1 MPVIP
6 LSVPTL
12 GGREWEYI
20 KECLDTNWVS
30 SVGPFVDRFE
40 QDVAARVDAGFAVA
54 AVSGTAALHIALLV
68 AGVREEDEV
77 VIPNLTF
84 VATANAVRYCGAHP
98 VLVDV
103 ESDHWQIDPSLVRQF
118 FESDCESV
126 DGELRNRRTG
136 RRVGSLMP
144 VHLLGHPCDMSA
156 LYALAQEHRLPLI
169 EDASESLG
177 ATFNGRPTGTIGD
190 IGCFSFNGNKVITA
204 GGGGMIVTD
213 NESWAKRA
221 KHLTTQAKC
230 DPIEYDH
237 DEVGYNYRMVNVLAA
252 LGCAQLEQLDR
263 FLEAKRSIAARYD
276 QAFSSVKGITSQK
289 EAAWASSISWLYT
302 VRIDAELRDRQHV
315 ITELAERGIQARP
328 LWKPMHDL
336 PMFRNAVRVGTGVSE
351 DLYAH
356 CVSLPCS
363 TTLTPADQDR
373 VIDAVLDILAKDRH
387 TQS

>member
-1 MPVIP
+1 MIP

-98 VLVDV
+98 VLVDL
-103 ESDHWQIDPSLVRQF
+103 EPDHWQIDTGLVRRF
-118 FESDCESV
+118 LESDCESV

-136 RRVGSLMP
+136 RRVGALMP
-144 VHLLGHPCDMSA
+144 VHLLGHPCDMDA
-156 LYALAQEHRLPLI
+156 LSELAGTYGLPLV

-177 ATFNGRPTGTIGD
+177 ATFDGRPTGTIGD

-213 NESWAKRA
+213 DEAWAKRA

-263 FLEAKRSIAARYD
+263 FLETKRSIAARYD
-276 QAFSSVKGITSQK
+276 QAFSSVQGIVSQK
-289 EAAWASSISWLYT
+289 EATWASSISWLYT
-302 VRIDAELRDRQHV
+302 VRIDAERCDRRRL
-315 ITELAERGIQARP
+315 ITELGDRGIQARP
-328 LWKPMHDL
+328 LWKPMHGL
-336 PMFRNAVRVGTGVSE
+336 PMFRDALRIGTGVSD
-351 DLYAH
+351 DLYAC

-363 TTLTPADQDR
+363 TSLTHGDQDR
-373 VIDAVLDILAKDRH
+373 VIEALLDIVFKDQPGRP
-387 TQS
+387 

>member
-1 MPVIP
+1 MIP

-98 VLVDV
+98 VLVDL
-103 ESDHWQIDPSLVRQF
+103 EPDHWQIDTGLVRRF
-118 FESDCESV
+118 LESDCESV

-136 RRVGSLMP
+136 RRVGALMP
-144 VHLLGHPCDMSA
+144 VHLLGHPCNMDA
-156 LYALAQEHRLPLI
+156 LSELAGTYGLPLV

-177 ATFNGRPTGTIGD
+177 ATFDGRPMGTIGD

-213 NESWAKRA
+213 DEAWAKRA
-221 KHLTTQAKC
+221 KHLRTQAKC

-263 FLEAKRSIAARYD
+263 FLETKRSIAARYD
-276 QAFSSVKGITSQK
+276 QAFSSVQGIVSQK
-289 EAAWASSISWLYT
+289 EAT
-302 VRIDAELRDRQHV
+302 
-315 ITELAERGIQARP
+315 
-328 LWKPMHDL
+328 
-336 PMFRNAVRVGTGVSE
+336 
-351 DLYAH
+351 
-356 CVSLPCS
+356 
-363 TTLTPADQDR
+363 
-373 VIDAVLDILAKDRH
+373 
-387 TQS
+387 

>member
-1 MPVIP
+1 MIP

-98 VLVDV
+98 VLVDL
-103 ESDHWQIDPSLVRQF
+103 EPDHWQIDTGLVRRF
-118 FESDCESV
+118 LESDCESV

-136 RRVGSLMP
+136 RRVGALMP
-144 VHLLGHPCDMSA
+144 VHLLGHPCNMDA
-156 LYALAQEHRLPLI
+156 LSELAGTYGLPLV

-177 ATFNGRPTGTIGD
+177 ATFDGRPMGTIGD

-213 NESWAKRA
+213 DEAWAKRA

-263 FLEAKRSIAARYD
+263 FLETKRSIAARYD
-276 QAFSSVKGITSQK
+276 QAFSSVQGITSQK

-302 VRIDAELRDRQHV
+302 VRIDAERCDRRRL
-315 ITELAERGIQARP
+315 ITELGDRGIQARP
-328 LWKPMHDL
+328 LWKPMHGL
-336 PMFRNAVRVGTGVSE
+336 PMFRDALRIGTGVSD
-351 DLYAH
+351 DLYAC

-363 TTLTPADQDR
+363 TSLTHGDQDR
-373 VIDAVLDILAKDRH
+373 VIEALLDIVFKDQPGRP
-387 TQS
+387 

>member
-1 MPVIP
+1 MIP

-98 VLVDV
+98 VLVDL
-103 ESDHWQIDPSLVRQF
+103 EPDHWQIDTGLVRRF
-118 FESDCESV
+118 LESDCESV

-136 RRVGSLMP
+136 RRVGALMP
-144 VHLLGHPCDMSA
+144 VHLLGHPCDMDA
-156 LYALAQEHRLPLI
+156 LSELAGTYGLPLV

-177 ATFNGRPTGTIGD
+177 ATFDGRPMGTIGD

-213 NESWAKRA
+213 DEAWAKRA

-263 FLEAKRSIAARYD
+263 FLETKRSIAARYD
-276 QAFSSVKGITSQK
+276 QAFSSVQGIVSQK
-289 EAAWASSISWLYT
+289 EATWASSISWLYT
-302 VRIDAELRDRQHV
+302 VRIDAERCDRRRL
-315 ITELAERGIQARP
+315 ITELGDRGIQARP
-328 LWKPMHDL
+328 LWKPMHGL
-336 PMFRNAVRVGTGVSE
+336 PMFRDALRIGTGVSD
-351 DLYAH
+351 DLYAC

-363 TTLTPADQDR
+363 TSLTHGDQDR
-373 VIDAVLDILAKDRH
+373 VIEALLDIVFKDQPGRP
-387 TQS
+387 